1 MKKYIKVLLIISGCL
16 VLSGG
21 IMLSAGVA
29 LGGRPGFVITRDGV
43 RSEDKEGDFI
53 EKEEEDLRNITSL
66 DLKSWSGNIEIVVSD
81 KFKVDY

>member
-43 RSEDKEGDFI
+43 RSEDKEGD
-53 EKEEEDLRNITSL
+53 R
-66 DLKSWSGNIEIVVSD
+66 KSVV
-81 KFKVDY
+81 